1 MRRTPASLPAALLV
15 AGAVAL
21 APLVPPAGRLS
32 AQPPAQP
39 PAPGAASGAAPAP
52 SAATLQLRPGDYV
65 RVTIWREPTLSGDV
79 LVEEDSTAAFPLL
92 GRRRT
97 AGLPWRTVRD
107 SLLAGFQREL
117 TTTSIV
123 VTPLRRI
130 HVLGAVER
138 PGTHLADLTVG
149 MVEVVSMAGGPSDEG
164 ALDRVRVV
172 RNGVTVAPRVGVGS
186 TLAELDLR
194 SGDQIIFDRRSW
206 WDRNS
211 VVLFTSF
218 LSLMGVV
225 AVLVRP

>member
-1 MRRTPASLPAALLV
+1 MA
-15 AGAVAL
+15 
-21 APLVPPAGRLS
+21 
-32 AQPPAQP
+32 
-39 PAPGAASGAAPAP
+39 
-52 SAATLQLRPGDYV
+52 
-65 RVTIWREPTLSGDV
+65 IWREPTLSGDV
-79 LVEEDSTAAFPLL
+79 LVEEDGTSAFPML
-92 GRRRT
+92 GRRAT
-97 AGLPWRTVRD
+97 AGMPWRVVRD
-107 SLLAGFQREL
+107 SLLAGYQREL

-138 PGTHLADLTVG
+138 PGTHMADLTVG
-149 MVEVVSMAGGPSDEG
+149 VADVVAMAGGPSEDG

-172 RNGVTVAPRVGVGS
+172 RSGVTVATRIGVGS
-186 TLAELDLR
+186 TLGELDLR

>member
-1 MRRTPASLPAALLV
+1 M
-15 AGAVAL
+15 
-21 APLVPPAGRLS
+21 
-32 AQPPAQP
+32 
-39 PAPGAASGAAPAP
+39 
-52 SAATLQLRPGDYV
+52 
-65 RVTIWREPTLSGDV
+65 
-79 LVEEDSTAAFPLL
+79 L
-92 GRRRT
+92 GRRAT
-97 AGLPWRTVRD
+97 AGMPWRVVRD
-107 SLLAGFQREL
+107 SLLAGYQREL

-138 PGTHLADLTVG
+138 PGTHMADLTVG
-149 MVEVVSMAGGPSDEG
+149 VADVVAMAGGPSEDG

-172 RNGVTVAPRVGVGS
+172 RSGVTVATRIGVGS
-186 TLAELDLR
+186 TLGELDLR

>member
-1 MRRTPASLPAALLV
+1 MRRTPAPLLAALLI

-21 APLVPPAGRLS
+21 APLVTPAAGLR
-32 AQPPAQP
+32 AQPATQTPAQP
-39 PAPGAASGAAPAP
+39 PAPPP

-65 RVTIWREPTLSGDV
+65 RVAIWREPTLSGDV
-79 LVEEDSTAAFPLL
+79 LVEEDSTSAFPLL

-97 AGLPWRTVRD
+97 AGLAWRTVRD
-107 SLLAGFQREL
+107 SLLAGYQREL

-138 PGTHLADLTVG
+138 PGSHLADLTVG
-149 MVEVVSMAGGPSDEG
+149 VVDVVAMAGGPSEDG

-172 RNGVTVAPRVGVGS
+172 RNGVTVSTRIGAGS
-186 TLAELDLR
+186 SLSELDLR

-211 VVLFTSF
+211 VVLLTSM

>member
-1 MRRTPASLPAALLV
+1 MRCLFAPPPRCVAQRPALLAAACALV
-15 AGAVAL
+15 LTLCAPSGLAGQPAPAGAV
-21 APLVPPAGRLS
+21 
-32 AQPPAQP
+32 
-39 PAPGAASGAAPAP
+39 
-52 SAATLQLRPGDYV
+52 QLRPGDYV
-65 RVTIWREPTLSGDV
+65 RVAIWREPTLSGDV
-79 LVEEDSTAAFPLL
+79 LVEEDGTSAFPML
-92 GRRRT
+92 GRRTT
-97 AGLPWRTVRD
+97 AGLPWRVVRD
-107 SLLAGFQREL
+107 SLLSGYQREL

-138 PGTHLADLTVG
+138 PGTHMADLTVG
-149 MVEVVSMAGGPSDEG
+149 VADVVAMAGGPSEDG

-172 RNGVTVAPRVGVGS
+172 RSGVTVATRIGVGS
-186 TLAELDLR
+186 TVGELDLR
-194 SGDQIIFDRRSW
+194 SGDQVIFDRRSW

>member
-1 MRRTPASLPAALLV
+1 MRRTPAPLPAALLV
-15 AGAVAL
+15 SGAVAL
-21 APLVPPAGRLS
+21 APLMAPAARLT
-32 AQPPAQP
+32 AQPPTPQP
-39 PAPGAASGAAPAP
+39 ASGPA
-52 SAATLQLRPGDYV
+52 AATLQLRPGDYV
-65 RVTIWREPTLSGDV
+65 RVAIWREPTLSGDV
-79 LVEEDSTAAFPLL
+79 LVEEDSTSAFPML

-97 AGLPWRTVRD
+97 AGLPWRAVRD

-138 PGTHLADLTVG
+138 PGSHLADLTVG
-149 MVEVVSMAGGPSDEG
+149 VVDVVAMAGGPSEDG

-172 RNGVTVAPRVGVGS
+172 RNGETVARRIGVGAA
-186 TLAELDLR
+186 LADTDLR

-211 VVLFTSF
+211 VVVFTSL